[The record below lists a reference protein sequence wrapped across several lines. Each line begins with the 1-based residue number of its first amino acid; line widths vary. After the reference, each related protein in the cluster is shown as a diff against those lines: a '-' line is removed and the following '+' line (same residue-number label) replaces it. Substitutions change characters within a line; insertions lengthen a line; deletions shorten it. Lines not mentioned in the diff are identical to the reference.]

1 MESRV
6 VERYIDT
13 FDSCPFLYL
22 LEINIIFVTNT
33 IILIKPFI
41 ATIV

>member
-1 MESRV
+1 MV
-6 VERYIDT
+6 V
-13 FDSCPFLYL
+13 FSLYL

>member
-1 MESRV
+1 MV
-6 VERYIDT
+6 V
-13 FDSCPFLYL
+13 FSLYL

-33 IILIKPFI
+33 IMLIKPFI

>member
-1 MESRV
+1 MVILS
-6 VERYIDT
+6 
-13 FDSCPFLYL
+13 LYL